1 MFDPNSTT
9 MKSQATKLRNS
20 FSDETDE
27 TNSNE
32 MYFWTKLL
40 YSRFAQKLY
49 DRTRHLLGAK
59 NEHAKMKDCTKVR
72 GVFVYRETGSC

>member
-1 MFDPNSTT
+1 
-9 MKSQATKLRNS
+9 MKSLATKPRYS
-20 FSDETDE
+20 YSDETDE

-40 YSRFAQKLY
+40 HSCFAQKLY
-49 DRTRHLLGAK
+49 DWTRHLLGTK

-72 GVFVYRETGSC
+72 GVFVYRETGCC

>member
-27 TNSNE
+27 INSNE
-32 MYFWTKLL
+32 MCFWTKLL

-59 NEHAKMKDCTKVR
+59 NEHAKMMDCTKVR
-72 GVFVYRETGSC
+72 GVFVY